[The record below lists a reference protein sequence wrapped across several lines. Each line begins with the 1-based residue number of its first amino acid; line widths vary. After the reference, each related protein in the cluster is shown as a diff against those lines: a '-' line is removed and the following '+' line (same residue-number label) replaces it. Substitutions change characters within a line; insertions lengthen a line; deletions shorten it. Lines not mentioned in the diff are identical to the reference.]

1 VNRVVKVKKL
11 TINLL
16 AIIFRDVL
24 KFLTKK
30 VIKMMNVS
38 VAPPTIIQTLQ
49 SLNSPQLPNFNVG
62 TANVEASAG
71 AMASSA
77 ATTSGSVGSSC
88 GSSVDTYA

>member
-1 VNRVVKVKKL
+1 
-11 TINLL
+11 
-16 AIIFRDVL
+16 
-24 KFLTKK
+24 
-30 VIKMMNVS
+30 MMNVS

-62 TANVEASAG
+62 TANADASAG